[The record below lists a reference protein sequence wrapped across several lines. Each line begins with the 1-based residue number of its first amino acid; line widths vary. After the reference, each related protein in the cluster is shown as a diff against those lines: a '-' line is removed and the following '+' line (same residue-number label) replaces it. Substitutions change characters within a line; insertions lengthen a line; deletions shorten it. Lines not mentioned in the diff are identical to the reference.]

1 MPAPKMMKSS
11 SEPHRVLFVCLGNIC
26 RSPAAE
32 IILNH
37 LAEAAGRA
45 GDFEID
51 SAGTIGHH
59 QGAPPDERM
68 SKTLRQ
74 KGYTIRGHSR
84 KIVPADLANFDL
96 IITMDESNLEHVRSL
111 DTLGGYHQKIR
122 PFVEF
127 CSTHTDPRVPDPYD
141 GGQLEFDHVIH
152 LLEDGCQGILKELN
166 SGQ

>member
-1 MPAPKMMKSS
+1 MRKSS
-11 SEPHRVLFVCLGNIC
+11 IKPHRVLFVCLGNIC

-37 LAEAAGRA
+37 LAEKAGRA

-51 SAGTIGHH
+51 SAGTIGLH

-68 SKTLRQ
+68 SNTLRR

-84 KIVPADLANFDL
+84 KIVTADLANFDQ

-111 DTLGGYHQKIR
+111 DPSGGHHPKIR

-127 CSTHTDPRVPDPYD
+127 CSTHDDPRVPDPYY
-141 GGQLEFDHVIH
+141 GGQLGFDHVIR
-152 LLEDGCQGILKELN
+152 LLEDGCQGILNEITLN
-166 SGQ
+166 E